1 MAEEDNPSFHYTYS
15 AKQQE
20 EVKRIRQKYLPPTED
35 KMAQLRRLDKSAERK
50 GTLIAIGVG
59 LLSTLLFGVGMCCTI
74 LWTAYFAVGVV
85 IGVLGLGGIA
95 LAYPLF
101 VKITRQQRQKIAPEI
116 LALTDELQQPHM
128 GRDNSL

>member
-50 GTLIAIGVG
+50 GTKRHWGG
-59 LLSTLLFGVGMCCTI
+59 LVEHPAFWRRDVLYNPLDSLFCGGRRHRRAGAWWYSAGLSPLCKNHPPAAPKNSARNFG
-74 LWTAYFAVGVV
+74 FN
-85 IGVLGLGGIA
+85 
-95 LAYPLF
+95 
-101 VKITRQQRQKIAPEI
+101 R
-116 LALTDELQQPHM
+116 
-128 GRDNSL
+128 